1 MNSSSVVMLRI
12 PFVFFLAASTCR
24 PQAPL
29 TFYRNIAPITY
40 QYCASCHRSGE
51 AGPFPLLT
59 YNDVK
64 KRAGQIVAVTRRR
77 YMPPWLPEPGYG
89 HFEGERRLSDAQIRM
104 IQQWVAGGLRE
115 GSPADAPAAPRFTEG
130 WQLGQPDL
138 IVQAS
143 QPFTLRADGPD
154 VFWNFVLRVPVS
166 ETRYVKAIEIRP
178 GNPRIVHHAN
188 LLVDRTRSSRSRE
201 ASPGAGFE
209 GMDLDIEADT
219 FEPDS
224 HFLFWKP
231 GSVPYVEPEG
241 LAWRLDKGNDLV
253 LNVHL
258 QTAGKIEE
266 IQPSVGLYFTT
277 KPQTRFPMLLQ
288 LEHDGKLDI
297 RPGDKDFMIS
307 DDFQLPMDVDVLA
320 VYPHAHYLGKVL
332 EGYAT
337 LPDGTRRW
345 LVKIPNWD
353 LNWQAVYRYEKPVF
367 LPKGSVISMRYQ
379 YDNSAENPRNPN
391 HPPRRVVGG
400 NQSTDEMGHLWL
412 QVLPRGSGA
421 AATGG
426 NDVRDVLQEAIM
438 RHRLEKYPADFSAHF
453 NLGALMLARGK
464 APEAI
469 PYLQDALKLEP
480 HQAAALNGLGA
491 ALLENGRTSEAI
503 EQFRKALTSQP
514 GYTNARYNLANA
526 LADEGHLDDAA
537 AGFREVLKENAD
549 DDKAREHL
557 FLVLVERGNSL
568 AQQGNVSGAA
578 EDMREAVSIHPEDAD
593 LHNNLGVIL
602 AHQGDR
608 LAAIAEFEAAL
619 KANPSLAAAQR
630 NLDIARQTP

>member
-1 MNSSSVVMLRI
+1 MRRVLGL
-12 PFVFFLAASTCR
+12 FLAASCWA
-24 PQAPL
+24 QAPI
-29 TFYRNIAPITY
+29 TFYKHIAPITY
-40 QYCASCHRSGE
+40 QYCAPCHRPGE

-64 KRAGQIVAVTRRR
+64 KRAGQIAAVTRSR

-89 HFEGERRLSDAQIRM
+89 HFSGERRLTDAQIRT
-104 IQQWVAGGLRE
+104 IEEWVAGGVRE
-115 GSPADAPAAPRFTEG
+115 GSPAEAPPAPTFSAG
-130 WQLGQPDL
+130 WQLGKPDL
-138 IVQAS
+138 VVQAS
-143 QPFTLRADGPD
+143 KAFTLRADGPD
-154 VFWNFVLRVPVS
+154 VFWNFVLRGPLS

-178 GNPRIVHHAN
+178 GNARIVHHAN

-201 ASPGAGFE
+201 TSPGAGFE

-258 QTAGKIEE
+258 QTTGKPEE
-266 IQPSVGLYFTT
+266 IQPAVGLYFTD
-277 KPQTRFPMLLQ
+277 KPQTRFPMLVQ

-297 RPGDKDFMIS
+297 PAGDKDFTIT
-307 DDFQLPMDVDVLA
+307 DDFRLPLDVDVLG

-337 LPDGTRRW
+337 LPGGTRRW
-345 LVKIPNWD
+345 LIRIPNWD
-353 LNWQAVYRYEKPVF
+353 LNWQAVYRYEEPVF
-367 LPKGSVISMRYQ
+367 LPKGTVISMRYR

-391 HPPRRVVGG
+391 HPPKRVRGG

-412 QVLPRGSGA
+412 QVLPRG
-421 AATGG
+421 TT
-426 NDVRDVLQEAIM
+426 DRRDVLQEAIM
-438 RHRLEKYPADFSAHF
+438 GRRLEKYPADFSAHF
-453 NLGALMLARGK
+453 NLGALMLSRGK
-464 APEAI
+464 AAEAI
-469 PYLQDALKLEP
+469 PYLRDALKLEP
-480 HQAAALNGLGA
+480 DQAAALNGLGA
-491 ALLENGRTSEAI
+491 ALLASGQNSEAMA
-503 EQFRKALTSQP
+503 EFQQALQAQP

-526 LADEGHLDDAA
+526 LADEGRLDDAA
-537 AGFREVLKENAD
+537 AGFRQVLKENPD
-549 DDKAREHL
+549 DGNARQHL

-568 AQQGNVSGAA
+568 AREGDVRGAA
-578 EDMREAVSIHPEDAD
+578 EAMREAVSIHPEDAD

-602 AHQGDR
+602 ARQGDR
-608 LAAIAEFEAAL
+608 IAAIAEFEAAL